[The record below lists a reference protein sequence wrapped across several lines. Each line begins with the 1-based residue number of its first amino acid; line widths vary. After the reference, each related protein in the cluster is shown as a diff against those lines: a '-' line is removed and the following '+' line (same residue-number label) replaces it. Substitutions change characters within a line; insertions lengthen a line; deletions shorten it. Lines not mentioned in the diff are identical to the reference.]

1 MALVTTVHRLKGRH
15 CRSGMWPSPPLVLV
29 KTSRNRATV
38 VLLRDQSTT
47 SGSRALTL
55 CKAQPSSTEADGRLI
70 SDAVTADLVRRV
82 QRGEPRAFEGL
93 AKAFLRAAYS
103 VALAIVRRP
112 SDAEDVA
119 QDALLIAFE
128 RIDTCRDPARFGG
141 WLMQITRNQARNF
154 LDRRRLRDVPAQE
167 PSEFSIGTQAADDR
181 GPERARLLSALELLS
196 EAQREVVLLH
206 DLEGWTHAEIGRAL
220 ELSEV
225 MSRQHLFQ
233 ARRVLRGALEES
245 AEGVQK
251 RKVGGAQ

>member
-1 MALVTTVHRLKGRH
+1 M
-15 CRSGMWPSPPLVLV
+15 
-29 KTSRNRATV
+29 
-38 VLLRDQSTT
+38 
-47 SGSRALTL
+47 
-55 CKAQPSSTEADGRLI
+55 I

-93 AKAFLRAAYS
+93 AKAYLRAAYS

-128 RIDTCRDPARFGG
+128 RIDTCREPARFGG
-141 WLMQITRNQARNF
+141 WLMQITRNQSRNF

-167 PSEFSIGTQAADDR
+167 PNEFNIGSQAADDR
-181 GPERARLLSALELLS
+181 GPERAKLLTALELLS

-233 ARRVLRGALEES
+233 ARRVLRGALEEG
-245 AEGVQK
+245 AEGAPR
-251 RKVGGAQ
+251 RKAGGAQ

>member
-1 MALVTTVHRLKGRH
+1 M
-15 CRSGMWPSPPLVLV
+15 
-29 KTSRNRATV
+29 
-38 VLLRDQSTT
+38 
-47 SGSRALTL
+47 
-55 CKAQPSSTEADGRLI
+55 I

-128 RIDTCRDPARFGG
+128 RIDTCREPARFGG

-167 PSEFSIGTQAADDR
+167 PAEFNMGSQAADDR
-181 GPERARLLSALELLS
+181 GPVRAQLLTALGLLS

-220 ELSEV
+220 DLSEV

-233 ARRVLRGALEES
+233 ARRVLRGALEGS
-245 AEGVQK
+245 AEGAPK